1 MDANTADW
9 NADHRG
15 PGLGLTLVGLAG
27 LLSAAMATLLMWMLL
42 SSPAEVTTAAAEGV
56 PELLRVVLS
65 ALYDAARPLLAWI

>member
-1 MDANTADW
+1 
-9 NADHRG
+9 
-15 PGLGLTLVGLAG
+15 LTLVGLAG

-56 PELLRVVLS
+56 PELLGVVLS